1 MSARALITLG
11 SVLGLVFGTVNV
23 VVSLLNPV
31 IEDTPLTLLGF
42 YGPMF
47 AAWGLAG
54 YRAFQ
59 RTHRLRHAAGAGALV
74 ALVTFTVLT
83 VIVIARM
90 NLSLDTIVERP
101 DWRNM
106 VAAYPSSGFDSF
118 RAYAN
123 YVYLT
128 GAPFKLFV
136 ASMIGLASGSTGA
149 AFAGGHGSTFAPRP
163 SGGDKRDH
171 DGR

>member
-1 MSARALITLG
+1 MSARFVVTLG
-11 SVLGLVFGTVNV
+11 ILFGLVFGAVNI

-47 AAWGLAG
+47 AAWGFTG
-54 YRAFQ
+54 YRAFH
-59 RTHRLRHAAGAGALV
+59 RTRQLRHAAAAGALV
-74 ALVTFTVLT
+74 ALISFTVLT
-83 VIVIARM
+83 VVVVARM

-106 VAAYPSSGFDSF
+106 VATYPQSGFDSF

-128 GAPFKLFV
+128 GAPFKLLV
-136 ASMIGLASGSTGA
+136 ASMIGLASGSMGGVVA
-149 AFAGGHGSTFAPRP
+149 AMRP
-163 SGGDKRDH
+163 TVVS
-171 DGR
+171 